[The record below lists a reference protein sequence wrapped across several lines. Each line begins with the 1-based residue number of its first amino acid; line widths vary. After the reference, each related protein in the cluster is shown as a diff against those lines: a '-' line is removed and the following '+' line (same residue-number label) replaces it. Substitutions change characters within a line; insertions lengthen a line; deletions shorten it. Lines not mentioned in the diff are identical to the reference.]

1 MAFVVLFDANVLYP
15 NVLRDLLLRIAQSG
29 FVQAKWTDEILD
41 EVFRNLRKNRPDL
54 DPRKLDRTRSLMNA
68 SVRDCLVTG
77 YEPLVT
83 TLELPDLDDRH
94 VLAAAIRARA
104 RVIVTEN
111 LRDFP
116 ERVLGRWNVE
126 AQSAD
131 DFVLGRIELS
141 ERVVVEAVRR
151 IVDARRAPPTSV
163 AEVLDAL
170 ERCGLRKSVAA
181 LRRCEAAGQE

>member
-41 EVFRNLRKNRPDL
+41 EVFRNVRKNRPDL
-54 DPRKLDRTRSLMNA
+54 DPGKLDRTRHLMNA
-68 SVRDCLVTG
+68 SVRDCLVVG
-77 YEPLVT
+77 YEPLIA
-83 TLELPDLDDRH
+83 TLDLPDPDDRH
-94 VLAAAIRARA
+94 VLAAAIKAQA

-116 ERVLGRWNVE
+116 GRALGPWNVE
-126 AQSAD
+126 AQTSD
-131 DFVLGRIELS
+131 DFVLDRIELC

-151 IVDARRAPPTSV
+151 IVDSRRAPPTSV
-163 AEVLDAL
+163 SEVLDAL

-181 LRRCEAAGQE
+181 LRSGQE